1 MSRRTGRKYQLAAW
15 GLAVT
20 LALGTGSLAEAAQSL
35 NQPGQDIKGQL
46 PQPQAEVHDET
57 PAKPQGAPEVHFTI
71 TNFRL
76 EAPELE
82 LDHGDLTKILQD
94 GMGEGRTMRDLNET
108 INQLTR
114 YCRQHGYP
122 AAAAYVPA
130 QESSDGMV
138 TLRIIP
144 GRYGAVKIENHSKLK
159 ERVAQGFLNGLK
171 ADDIIRTGQLE
182 TTLYSISD
190 VSGTR
195 AVGVLRPGQKFGTSD
210 LTVRIEEGKGENT
223 VLYVENYGSKN
234 TGRYRY
240 GLQENL
246 YDIGG
251 TGSRA
256 SVGTLL
262 SNDHMHDY
270 YANYEML
277 IGHGG
282 TSLGVGF
289 SRMDYQVGGQLSNL
303 DANGIAYT
311 YSLFGSRPLY
321 HLTNSQMKL
330 LYGYDYRDLKDD
342 IDRFHYSSKKHSN
355 SVHAGLAGYERRP
368 GFGLSYTGMV
378 TTGTVG
384 LDSDY
389 ARMQYG
395 QGDTDVEGSYTKASF
410 DATATQRLG
419 HRTDVMVK
427 ASGQIASNNLDGSEE
442 MYLGGASGIR
452 AYPQGTGSGDVGIMG
467 TTEFRYYT
475 DLPGLVLS
483 TYFDYGHVRYNKS
496 HALDRLRPGA
506 GQLSSGMTLAGWGL
520 GLSYTKPDDWFAR
533 LDYARRI
540 GSDANLSEDARAHN
554 RVWFLMGKN
563 W

>member
-1 MSRRTGRKYQLAAW
+1 MNKAAALGLSLA
-15 GLAVT
+15 
-20 LALGTGSLAEAAQSL
+20 LALGTSGLVQAAPSL
-35 NQPGQDIKGQL
+35 NRPGQDVASQI
-46 PQPQAEVHDET
+46 PQGGKAEVHDET
-57 PAKPQGAPEVHFTI
+57 PAKPAGAPEVHFTI

-94 GMGEGRTMRDLNET
+94 GMGENRTMRDLNAT

-210 LTVRIEEGKGENT
+210 LTVRIEEGKGDNT

-289 SRMDYQVGGQLSNL
+289 SRMDYQVGGELSAM
-303 DANGIAYT
+303 DANGEAYT

-321 HLTNSQMKL
+321 HLTRSQMKFI
-330 LYGYDYRDLKDD
+330 YGYDYRRMTDD
-342 IDRFHYSSKKHSN
+342 IDLFHYSTRKHSN
-355 SVHAGLAGYERRP
+355 SIHVGLTGSEQRN
-368 GFGLSYTGMV
+368 GFALSYD
-378 TTGTVG
+378 GTVTMG
-384 LDSDY
+384 NAVIDNDY
-389 ARMQYG
+389 RRRLGIPYTA
-395 QGDTDVEGSYTKASF
+395 VEGSYTKAAF

-419 HRTDVMVK
+419 HRTDVMLK
-427 ASGQIASNNLDGSEE
+427 ASGQLADNDLDGSEE
-442 MYLGGASGIR
+442 MYLGGANGIR

-467 TTEFRYYT
+467 TAEFRYYT
-475 DLPGLVLS
+475 DVPGLLLS
-483 TYFDYGHVRYNKS
+483 TYFDYGHVRYSKS
-496 HALDRLRPGA
+496 HTPDRVYNDQVH
-506 GQLSSGMTLAGWGL
+506 GQFSSGMTLAGWGL